1 MSLRDSNSRH
11 YNFYNMENMK
21 ISIPKS
27 LRKKTISTWLLWYRG
42 HILGTVPG
50 FSAIFIKCSSSNH
63 KDHLENTWGNWRKIL
78 LSKNRPLYHRA
89 TENSHKSTKKNKY
102 TYKKLHLTYFYYIEI
117 HFDYYILFKLNLTIL
132 YYYILRRD
140 INYINNK
147 VVD

>member
-50 FSAIFIKCSSSNH
+50 FSAIFIKYSSSNL
-63 KDHLENTWGNWRKIL
+63 KDYLENIWWKWRKIL

-89 TENSHKSTKKNKY
+89 TENSHKSTKKK
-102 TYKKLHLTYFYYIEI
+102 I
-117 HFDYYILFKLNLTIL
+117 YILTITFSRVIFKLNLTWKLGLLTIL
-132 YYYILRRD
+132 LHFET
-140 INYINNK
+140 
-147 VVD
+147 